1 MVTQVFV
8 RESEVVTDY
17 CEPHSLI
24 LNLCHKKT
32 ASGVYSQEAQLRK
45 QAFDDLGGVR
55 GIAIEHRES
64 VIESFD
70 KPGLPDEE
78 PRGALRVS

>member
-1 MVTQVFV
+1 MFV

-17 CEPHSLI
+17 CEPRSLI

-32 ASGVYSQEAQLRK
+32 ASGVYSQEAQLSK
-45 QAFDDLGGVR
+45 QAFDDLWGVR
-55 GIAIEHRES
+55 KSQSSMGKRYREF
-64 VIESFD
+64 E
-70 KPGLPDEE
+70 KTGLPDEE

>member
-1 MVTQVFV
+1 MFV

-45 QAFDDLGGVR
+45 QAFDDLGGGTR
-55 GIAIEHRES
+55 NRDRAQGKCHRE
-64 VIESFD
+64 F
-70 KPGLPDEE
+70 
-78 PRGALRVS
+78 